1 MTLLGSIYRLSHNEV
16 NMYLVV
22 SHDEAC
28 LIDASTPVD
37 MLIRAINNMQENFK
51 LKYILLTHGHFSH
64 VRYLVE
70 IKLKLGGEIYI
81 HNDDRSLLREL
92 GVELEDVFLL
102 RGFDKFKI
110 GSIEIVAYHTPGHT
124 EGSVCFYSKHLN
136 ALFSGD
142 TLLRGS
148 FGRIWAPH
156 SMGKMLRSLKTI
168 SRMLPPETI
177 VYPGHGS
184 ETKLRDEGWLDGLD
198 MLS

>member
-1 MTLLGSIYRLSHNEV
+1 MTLLVSIYRLSHNEV
-16 NMYLVV
+16 NNYLVV
-22 SHDEAC
+22 SPEEAC

-37 MLIRAINNMQENFK
+37 ILIRAMNNMQENFK
-51 LKYILLTHGHFSH
+51 LKYILLTHGHLNH
-64 VRYLVE
+64 VRYLAE
-70 IKLKLGGEIYI
+70 IKSELGGEIYI
-81 HNDDRSLLREL
+81 HKDDQSLLKEL
-92 GVELEDVFLL
+92 SVELKDVFLL

-110 GSIEIVAYHTPGHT
+110 GSIEIIAYHTPGHT

-148 FGRIWAPH
+148 FGRIWGPH

-168 SRMLPPETI
+168 SRILPPETI

-184 ETKLRDEGWLDGLD
+184 ETRLKDEGWLDGLD

>member
-1 MTLLGSIYRLSHNEV
+1 
-16 NMYLVV
+16 MYLVV

-37 MLIRAINNMQENFK
+37 MLIRTIGNMQKNFK
-51 LKYILLTHGHFSH
+51 LKYILLTHGHFNH

-70 IKLKLGGEIYI
+70 IKSKLGGEIYI
-81 HNDDRSLLREL
+81 HYDDQSLLKEL
-92 GVELEDVFLL
+92 DIELKDVSLL
-102 RGFDKFKI
+102 RGFDKFKV
-110 GSIEIVAYHTPGHT
+110 GSIEIIVYHTPGHT
-124 EGSVCFYSKHLN
+124 EGSVCLYSRHLD

-148 FGRIWAPH
+148 FGKVWGPH
-156 SMGKMLRSLKTI
+156 SMGNMLRSLKTI
-168 SRMLPPETI
+168 SRMLPPKTA

-184 ETKLRDEGWLDGLD
+184 ETRLKDEGWLDGLD

>member
-1 MTLLGSIYRLSHNEV
+1 
-16 NMYLVV
+16 MYLVV

-28 LIDASTPVD
+28 LIDASAPVD
-37 MLIRAINNMQENFK
+37 MLIRTISNMQENFK
-51 LKYILLTHGHFSH
+51 LKYILLTHGHFNH

-70 IKLKLGGEIYI
+70 IKSNLGGEIHI
-81 HNDDRSLLREL
+81 HYDDQSLLKEL
-92 GVELEDVFLL
+92 CIELKDVFLL
-102 RGFDKFKI
+102 RGFDKFKV
-110 GSIEIVAYHTPGHT
+110 GSLEIIAYHTPGHT
-124 EGSVCFYSKHLN
+124 EGSVCFYSGQLN

-148 FGRIWAPH
+148 FGRIWGPH

-168 SRMLPPETI
+168 SRMLPPETT

-184 ETKLRDEGWLDGLD
+184 ETRLKDEGWLDGLD

>member
-1 MTLLGSIYRLSHNEV
+1 
-16 NMYLVV
+16 MYLVV

-37 MLIRAINNMQENFK
+37 MLIRTIGNMQKNFK
-51 LKYILLTHGHFSH
+51 LKYILLTHGHFNH

-70 IKLKLGGEIYI
+70 IKSKLGGEIYI
-81 HNDDRSLLREL
+81 HYDDQSLLKEL
-92 GVELEDVFLL
+92 DIELKDVSLL
-102 RGFDKFKI
+102 RGFDKFKV
-110 GSIEIVAYHTPGHT
+110 GSIEIIVYHTPGHT
-124 EGSVCFYSKHLN
+124 EGSVCLYSRHLD

-148 FGRIWAPH
+148 FGKVWGPH

-168 SRMLPPETI
+168 SRMLPPETA

-184 ETKLRDEGWLDGLD
+184 ETRLKDEGWLDGLD